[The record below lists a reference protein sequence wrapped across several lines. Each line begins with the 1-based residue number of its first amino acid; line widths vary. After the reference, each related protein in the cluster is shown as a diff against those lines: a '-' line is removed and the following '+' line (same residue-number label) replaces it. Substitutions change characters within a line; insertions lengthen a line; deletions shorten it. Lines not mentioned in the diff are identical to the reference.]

1 MKNERQALNLLGLAM
16 RAGALT
22 AGNDA
27 CMTSVRSGKAFLA
40 IVAKDTGAN
49 AKKKYLDKCKS
60 YGVPLLELGS
70 KESLGHAVGKA
81 QSAILVITDHG
92 FAHRILQLTLENI
105 GGEAH

>member
-1 MKNERQALNLLGLAM
+1 MNDGKIYNLLGLAM

-27 CMTSVRSGKAFLA
+27 CMSSVRSGKAALA
-40 IVAKDTGAN
+40 VVAGDTGGN
-49 AKKKYLDKCKS
+49 AKKKYADKCKH
-60 YGVPLLELGS
+60 YGVPLVELGT

-81 QSAILVITDHG
+81 QNAILVLTDRG
-92 FAHRILQLTLENI
+92 FAHRILQLTGENI